1 MTRGLLETG
10 SQIFGTVDII
20 VFIVS
25 MAIGA
30 CMGIYFAFF
39 APKGSNVEADYLVGN
54 RNMGISPIAMS
65 LVARWLNITGKS
77 NLQALN

>member
-1 MTRGLLETG
+1 MARELLETG
-10 SQIFGTVDII
+10 SQVFGTVDII
-20 VFIVS
+20 VFIMS

-54 RNMGISPIAMS
+54 RNMGIPPIAMS
-65 LVARWLNITGKS
+65 LVAR
-77 NLQALN
+77 